1 MTVSEGAGAQTRWVT
16 IDDPTSWLG
25 WAKDLVEQLPAWAP
39 PVAGVAGVAVLAL
52 ALVRWRSRRGGV
64 PDRAAPQGDVVAQ
77 PARTPSHESEASES
91 LRELSDLAQSNLA
104 KGDFLEAYSKFE
116 LALEG
121 RKDMYGPEHPDTLA
135 SMAWVAAAAK
145 RLGNF
150 ERAKNLE
157 VQASQ
162 TMTRLLGPEHPN
174 TLSSILSLGQ
184 TAHLAGEFDEA
195 QKLIEHVVEVL
206 TRTLGPTHPDT
217 KIATEILAMNRANIA
232 DANAPAP
239 PFVDFWLSG

>member
-1 MTVSEGAGAQTRWVT
+1 MTSEDSDSRVYWAT

-25 WAKDLVEQLPAWAP
+25 WAKGFVEQLTPWAL
-39 PVAGVAGVAVLAL
+39 PVAGMSGVAVLVL
-52 ALVRWRSRRGGV
+52 ALVRWRSRRGEV
-64 PDRAAPQGDVVAQ
+64 LKRAAPQEDLVAQ
-77 PARTPSHESEASES
+77 PAPAPPHESEASES

-104 KGDFLEAYSKFE
+104 NGDFLEAYSKFE

-150 ERAKNLE
+150 ERAKDLE
-157 VQASQ
+157 VQVSQ
-162 TMTRLLGPEHPN
+162 TMTRLLGPEHPS
-174 TLSSILSLGQ
+174 TLSSILNLGQ
-184 TAHLAGEFDEA
+184 TAHLAGEFEEA
-195 QKLIEHVVEVL
+195 QKLFEHVVEAL

-217 KIATEILAMNRANIA
+217 KIATEILAMNRANVA
-232 DANAPAP
+232 DPNAPAP
-239 PFVDFWLSG
+239 PLMDFWLSG